1 MTLSTILILVALI
14 LTVGSLVSGV
24 ISMAH
29 GGNFDRQHST
39 QFMSARV
46 ALQLVTVLL
55 VMLVYFLTQA

>member
-1 MTLSTILILVALI
+1 MTLSTILIIAALI

-29 GGNFDRQHST
+29 GGNFDQRHST

>member
-1 MTLSTILILVALI
+1 M

-29 GGNFDRQHST
+29 GGRFDRQHST

-46 ALQLVTVLL
+46 GFQFATVLL
-55 VMLVYFLTQA
+55 VLYLTQM

>member
-1 MTLSTILILVALI
+1 MIISIILIVAALI

-29 GGNFDRQHST
+29 GARFDRQHST

-46 ALQLVTVLL
+46 GFQFATVLL
-55 VMLVYFLTQA
+55 VLLVLYLTQM